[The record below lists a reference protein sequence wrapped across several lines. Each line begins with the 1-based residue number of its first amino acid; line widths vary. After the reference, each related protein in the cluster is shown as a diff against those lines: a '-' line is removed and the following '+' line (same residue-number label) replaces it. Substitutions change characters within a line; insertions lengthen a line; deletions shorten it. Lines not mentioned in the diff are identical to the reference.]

1 MQEFLQYKCCLLTRS
16 SWCPR
21 WQSPIRAL
29 PSAMCQFFLLWA
41 SNTSSHPSCYSAK
54 DHLHA
59 VVTNAKIHNSQKKFP
74 FNSFNSLHCLT
85 GCKWSLYVISLV
97 KFSTETTFWQKNH
110 ICYWTKW
117 RDKSICFHYKKK
129 KLGGW
134 RGVFLLF
141 KNNILELNII
151 VFRLKTKIL
160 WTKARTFQ
168 LRTS

>member
-29 PSAMCQFFLLWA
+29 PSAMCQFFLSA

-74 FNSFNSLHCLT
+74 FNSLHCLT

-97 KFSTETTFWQKNH
+97 KFSTETTFWQK
-110 ICYWTKW
+110 
-117 RDKSICFHYKKK
+117 KSYLLLNKMEGQKHLLSLQKK

-141 KNNILELNII
+141 KNYILELNII

>member
-21 WQSPIRAL
+21 WQSPMRAL
-29 PSAMCQFFLLWA
+29 PCAMCQFFLSA
-41 SNTSSHPSCYSAK
+41 PNTSSHPSCYSAK

-74 FNSFNSLHCLT
+74 FNSFNSLHCFT

-97 KFSTETTFWQKNH
+97 KFSTETTFWQKI
-110 ICYWTKW
+110 ICVTEQNGGTKAFAF
-117 RDKSICFHYKKK
+117 IKKK
-129 KLGGW
+129 KVGGW

-141 KNNILELNII
+141 KNYVLELNII